1 MAIPC
6 GLIINELVTNSLKH
20 AFTGRPAGLLTVSMH
35 LGTDH
40 RFSLTIQDDGIGLPA
55 DYTNRS
61 ATTLGT
67 QLVSVLVGQLGG
79 EMTVSDK
86 NGALFAISF
95 PEKF

>member
-1 MAIPC
+1 
-6 GLIINELVTNSLKH
+6 
-20 AFTGRPAGLLTVSMH
+20 MH

-40 RFSLTIQDDGIGLPA
+40 RFYLTVQDDGIGLPA
-55 DYTNRS
+55 DYTRRS

-79 EMTVSDK
+79 EITVSGK
-86 NGALFAISF
+86 NGAVFAISF